1 MRQLPGRGGRAFS
14 WAGHPSREL
23 LKPRQHNPTCPGRTE
38 LGTGAARSGDTDP
51 EHTQPCPDHWER
63 EVAPSPD
70 WELFTVNSPPV
81 SAGSMV
87 GVSTQ
92 QRWPCTGSAPASAA
106 ERFPPKQEP
115 IQDPLAAPAR
125 EGLSQAP
132 RGSTGTIRGTQ

>member
-1 MRQLPGRGGRAFS
+1 M
-14 WAGHPSREL
+14 
-23 LKPRQHNPTCPGRTE
+23 
-38 LGTGAARSGDTDP
+38 DP

-92 QRWPCTGSAPASAA
+92 QRWPCTGYAPASAA

-115 IQDPLAAPAR
+115 TQDPPAAPAR

-132 RGSTGTIRGTQ
+132 RGPTGTIRGDPVGSPVHPIRVSALPCPSQLGSPRVPGKDTMMFQGPRRSQLGQKPL